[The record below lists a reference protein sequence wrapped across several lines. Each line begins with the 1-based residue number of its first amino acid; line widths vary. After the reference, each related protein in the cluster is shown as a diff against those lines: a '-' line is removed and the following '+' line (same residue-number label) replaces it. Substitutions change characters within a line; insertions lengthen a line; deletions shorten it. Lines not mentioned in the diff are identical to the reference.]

1 MWVATADLPK
11 SAGHPFYAQ
20 LNRVLDDAGFDTF
33 VEAQCAQFYAD
44 GIGRPSLAPGRYF
57 RLLLLGYFEG
67 LDSERAIAWR
77 AADSLSI
84 RQFLDFALHE
94 APPDHSTLSRT
105 RRLIDVETH
114 QAVFTWVLQRLADA
128 HLVEGHTIGIDAT
141 TLEAN
146 AAMRSI
152 VRRDTGEAYEA
163 WLTRLAEASG
173 IATPTRAELARFD
186 RKRKK
191 KGSNEDWTH
200 PHDPDAKITKM
211 KDGRTHLAHT
221 AEHAVDLET
230 GAIVGVTVQDA
241 DAGDTTTMVDTLIE
255 AADQVAAV
263 DGASGIA
270 EVVGD
275 TGYHS
280 NETMVGF
287 ADLGVRSYVSE
298 PDRGRRKWKGK
309 AAAKKA
315 VYANRRRIRGNRGQR
330 LLRQRGERVERPN
343 AHLYE
348 TGGMR
353 RVHLRGHPN
362 ILKRLLVHVCGFNLG
377 LLMRQLT
384 GVGTPRSLQGRAAA
398 LLGALIDLLGG
409 LCERLKRSWAPG
421 GPRCAG
427 FVVGETGDRSI
438 RTHDPRFTKSPF
450 CHGLLDELDAHRV
463 GNERGRCA
471 VPHDAAATTDRA
483 APQGGFRRLEC
494 QVQSRPW
501 GERTD
506 RFQQDAGLADI
517 DGEAPQP
524 RCLIGRPIAYR
535 NRSDEA
541 WRRRRMPRV
550 QAFPFPCEQQM
561 LHLLPQRGRC
571 EGLQEKGVR
580 GPSHRVLHI
589 RAINRVSRD
598 EQDSRLWVKGRHP
611 SGQRKPVHLGDDDI
625 RHEQVERRP
634 TLVGNF
640 QGFAPVRSLK
650 QLVPKFQQEPTQQ

>member
-255 AADQVAAV
+255 AADHVAAV

-275 TGYHS
+275 KGYHS

-298 PDRGRRKWKGK
+298 PDRGRRKWTGK

-315 VYANRRRIRGNRGQR
+315 VYANRRRIRGHRGQR

-362 ILKRLLVHVCGFNLG
+362 ILKRLLRARLW
-377 LLMRQLT
+377 LQ
-384 GVGTPRSLQGRAAA
+384 PRVAHAAADGRRYAAEPPGPRGGPSWCLDRPPGRALRAFEA
-398 LLGALIDLLGG
+398 ILGP
-409 LCERLKRSWAPG
+409 R

-450 CHGLLDELDAHRV
+450 CHGLL
-463 GNERGRCA
+463 GGR
-471 VPHDAAATTDRA
+471 
-483 APQGGFRRLEC
+483 
-494 QVQSRPW
+494 SRS
-501 GERTD
+501 
-506 RFQQDAGLADI
+506 QKK
-517 DGEAPQP
+517 
-524 RCLIGRPIAYR
+524 PI
-535 NRSDEA
+535 
-541 WRRRRMPRV
+541 
-550 QAFPFPCEQQM
+550 
-561 LHLLPQRGRC
+561 
-571 EGLQEKGVR
+571 
-580 GPSHRVLHI
+580 
-589 RAINRVSRD
+589 
-598 EQDSRLWVKGRHP
+598 
-611 SGQRKPVHLGDDDI
+611 KPVYLCPVFGYNAPLSGDS
-625 RHEQVERRP
+625 
-634 TLVGNF
+634 TG
-640 QGFAPVRSLK
+640 
-650 QLVPKFQQEPTQQ
+650 

>member
-1 MWVATADLPK
+1 MGKKGTRDRQASMWVATADLPK

-20 LNRVLDDAGFDTF
+20 LNRVLVDAGFDTF

-105 RRLIDVETH
+105 RRLMDVETH

-186 RKRKK
+186 RTRKK
-191 KGSNEDWTH
+191 TGSNADWTH

-275 TGYHS
+275 TGYHR

-315 VYANRRRIRGNRGQR
+315 VYANRRRIRGHRGQR

-343 AHLYE
+343 AHRYE
-348 TGGMR
+348 TGGVR

-362 ILKRLLVHVCGFNLG
+362 ILNRLLVHVCGFNLG

-409 LCERLKRSWAPG
+409 LCERLKRSWAP
-421 GPRCAG
+421 
-427 FVVGETGDRSI
+427 
-438 RTHDPRFTKSPF
+438 
-450 CHGLLDELDAHRV
+450 
-463 GNERGRCA
+463 
-471 VPHDAAATTDRA
+471 
-483 APQGGFRRLEC
+483 
-494 QVQSRPW
+494 
-501 GERTD
+501 
-506 RFQQDAGLADI
+506 
-517 DGEAPQP
+517 EAPDAP
-524 RCLIGRPIAYR
+524 DSSWGRPATGQYEHTIL
-535 NRSDEA
+535 DL
-541 WRRRRMPRV
+541 RR
-550 QAFPFPCEQQM
+550 A
-561 LHLLPQRGRC
+561 
-571 EGLQEKGVR
+571 
-580 GPSHRVLHI
+580 PS
-589 RAINRVSRD
+589 AT
-598 EQDSRLWVKGRHP
+598 GC
-611 SGQRKPVHLGDDDI
+611 
-625 RHEQVERRP
+625 
-634 TLVGNF
+634 
-640 QGFAPVRSLK
+640 
-650 QLVPKFQQEPTQQ
+650 

>member
-1 MWVATADLPK
+1 MGKKGKRDRQASMWVATADLPK

-84 RQFLDFALHE
+84 RQFA
-94 APPDHSTLSRT
+94 SRCT
-105 RRLIDVETH
+105 RRRRTIRPVAH
-114 QAVFTWVLQRLADA
+114 APADRRRDA
-128 HLVEGHTIGIDAT
+128 PSVHVGVAAAGGRAPGGGAIGIDAT
-141 TLEAN
+141 TLEERGN
-146 AAMRSI
+146 AEHRASGHGRG
-152 VRRDTGEAYEA
+152 VRGVVDSAR
-163 WLTRLAEASG
+163 RASG
-173 IATPTRAELARFD
+173 IATPTRVELARFD

-275 TGYHS
+275 KGYHS

-377 LLMRQLT
+377 LLMQQLT

-409 LCERLKRSWAPG
+409 LCERLKRSWAP
-421 GPRCAG
+421 
-427 FVVGETGDRSI
+427 
-438 RTHDPRFTKSPF
+438 
-450 CHGLLDELDAHRV
+450 
-463 GNERGRCA
+463 
-471 VPHDAAATTDRA
+471 
-483 APQGGFRRLEC
+483 
-494 QVQSRPW
+494 
-501 GERTD
+501 
-506 RFQQDAGLADI
+506 
-517 DGEAPQP
+517 EAPDAP
-524 RCLIGRPIAYR
+524 DSSWGRPATGQYEHTIL
-535 NRSDEA
+535 DL
-541 WRRRRMPRV
+541 RR
-550 QAFPFPCEQQM
+550 A
-561 LHLLPQRGRC
+561 
-571 EGLQEKGVR
+571 
-580 GPSHRVLHI
+580 PS
-589 RAINRVSRD
+589 AT
-598 EQDSRLWVKGRHP
+598 GC
-611 SGQRKPVHLGDDDI
+611 
-625 RHEQVERRP
+625 
-634 TLVGNF
+634 
-640 QGFAPVRSLK
+640 
-650 QLVPKFQQEPTQQ
+650 